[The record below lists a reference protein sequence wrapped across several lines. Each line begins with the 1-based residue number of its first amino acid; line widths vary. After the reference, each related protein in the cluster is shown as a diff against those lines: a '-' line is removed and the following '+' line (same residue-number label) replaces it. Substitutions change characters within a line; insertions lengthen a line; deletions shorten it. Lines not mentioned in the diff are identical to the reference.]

1 MLNSQ
6 IHQKMFSQAKIT
18 GFHQLDRR
26 ARGLKQS
33 SATDNLLRLN
43 SNYVNEMETAK
54 QKLEDYLRQEGHRV
68 TPERFEVLDAVMTA
82 SGHFDADELFF
93 NLKKNGSKVS
103 RATVYNTLDILE
115 TCDLVF
121 KTRLKDHGSRYEKA
135 FGRAHHDHLVCVQC
149 GKIVE
154 FTDDN
159 IERSQEAVAKKF
171 KFRLISHSHQ
181 IFGVCPDCKKTE

>member
-1 MLNSQ
+1 MVDFLIQ
-6 IHQKMFSQAKIT
+6 H
-18 GFHQLDRR
+18 G
-26 ARGLKQS
+26 ARGLNKDV
-33 SATDNLLRLN
+33 ATNNLFRLN
-43 SNYVNEMETAK
+43 SNHISEMETAK

-68 TPERFEVLDAVMTA
+68 TPERFEVLEAVMSA
-82 SGHFDADELFF
+82 SGHFDADELFLS
-93 NLKKNGSKVS
+93 LKKNGSKVS

-135 FGRAHHDHLVCVQC
+135 FGRAHHDHLMCVHC

-171 KFRLISHSHQ
+171 RFKLISHSHQ
-181 IFGVCPDCKKTE
+181 IFGICPDCRKND

>member
-1 MLNSQ
+1 LNQ
-6 IHQKMFSQAKIT
+6 NP
-18 GFHQLDRR
+18 
-26 ARGLKQS
+26 
-33 SATDNLLRLN
+33 ATDNLFRLN
-43 SNYVNEMETAK
+43 SNYGRAMESAK

-68 TPERFEVLDAVMTA
+68 TPERFEVLDAVMAA
-82 SGHFDADELFF
+82 SGHFDADELFL
-93 NLKKNGSKVS
+93 NLKKGGSKVS

-154 FTDDN
+154 FTDDS

-171 KFRLISHSHQ
+171 KFKLLSHSHQ
-181 IFGVCPDCKKTE
+181 IFGVCPDCRRSG